1 MVNLDAMGK
10 MAVMVGV
17 LSNGEDGGNGG
28 DAV

>member
-1 MVNLDAMGK
+1 
-10 MAVMVGV
+10 MVGV